1 MSDVVPYLVL
11 TGCLAVVMGFFTWLA
26 VLARRRGSAGS
37 AVRAA
42 LASYEEGMRITAHD
56 AHHEV
61 RAQADRQ
68 APVVSPGSPAW
79 GVRRDTGPSR
89 TNRPGR
95 RRPAVGRLRRRLGRT
110 ARRLRR

>member
-1 MSDVVPYLVL
+1 MPYLIL
-11 TGCLAVVMGFFTWLA
+11 IGCLAAVMGFFTWLA
-26 VLARRRGSAGS
+26 ALARRRGVAGS

-42 LASYEEGMRITAHD
+42 LASYEEGMRITAYD

-68 APVVSPGSPAW
+68 APVVSPDGPAW
-79 GVRRDTGPSR
+79 GGRRDTGPSR

-95 RRPAVGRLRRRLGRT
+95 RRPTAGRLRRRLGRT
-110 ARRLRR
+110 VRRLRR